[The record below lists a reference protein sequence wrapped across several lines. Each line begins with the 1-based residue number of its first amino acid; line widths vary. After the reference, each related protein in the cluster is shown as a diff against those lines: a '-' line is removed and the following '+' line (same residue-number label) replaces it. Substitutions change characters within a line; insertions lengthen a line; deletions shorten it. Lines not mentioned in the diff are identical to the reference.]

1 MPANDERSA
10 VCLLCYD
17 NLGHW
22 PSAKRVDDLDCH
34 YLVRFFMHTLRPC
47 CDLRRQMFC
56 VRQCVLATVNYTITT
71 LITSPSSCPVTAAN
85 FLIFV
90 CWKERQSFTTS
101 LLPTTGTRFR
111 RLCIAILCIWPRKSS
126 LLFIRSASLICHFDL
141 KCTFSTASEQAS
153 ALIHICEVQWPDRR
167 LSLSTHCQLISF
179 LAILATIPLCVP
191 GRQIDLPLFSVTRN
205 MWAMLL

>member
-85 FLIFV
+85 FLI
-90 CWKERQSFTTS
+90 
-101 LLPTTGTRFR
+101 
-111 RLCIAILCIWPRKSS
+111 
-126 LLFIRSASLICHFDL
+126 
-141 KCTFSTASEQAS
+141 
-153 ALIHICEVQWPDRR
+153 
-167 LSLSTHCQLISF
+167 
-179 LAILATIPLCVP
+179 LCVEKKGNLLRP
-191 GRQIDLPLFSVTRN
+191 HYYPLPEHVSGDCALLYFAFGQESPLFFSSDLPLWSATLTSSVLS
-205 MWAMLL
+205 LLLLSRHQHWYTFVKYSGQTEDCHCLHTVS